1 MSQAREEGVTQPL
14 SPHAMDVHQH
24 ASQAQEE
31 GTSSNKKKKNPRG
44 RTKLDHLYKMEG
56 RLPVN
61 LNKFKQ
67 VVGKNACKCGKFLGV
82 IAKIGSILP
91 INVFSWKN
99 MPESNRE
106 DAWSTLL
113 EKFDVP
119 IDGKDWVMIQ
129 LNEKWKYFKYTLR
142 KKYFDKSSEEVIF
155 PPKLDGIVE
164 SQYIAL
170 WNYWKTDDF
179 QTKSTAN
186 IANRNSSWIP
196 HTAGSKAFTIIIE
209 EEEETTKTTLPRDEL
224 WIKTRTSKDGKLV
237 TDSSEDVVKKIRE
250 LQGTQ
255 PMDISQGSTAC
266 NGDILSQAM
275 GPDTHGRVRCLGKG
289 PTPSTLWG
297 KKSHRETTKSKNE
310 VILQNKV
317 ANLEEELRQV
327 KEILIQNAI
336 IGRNVDLPNQVHSS
350 VASRVDQPDAHVAQ
364 SYIVPPVAPHT
375 NPLALPT
382 SLPPIA
388 PTNTPIDVPTIP
400 FSKAPRTAPVVGQVT
415 RASPRAKARNNKT
428 HECIPCKL
436 KNSEGKFVAKG
447 FFKNEDPTL
456 IIGGKKLG
464 EGWCV
469 VTINGGISREAKLPR
484 PTGKMQVIADALG
497 SNVAWPRAYVKL
509 LNGK

>member
-1 MSQAREEGVTQPL
+1 MDTWAALARHLTTFSNLQQYLMGCNSECR
-14 SPHAMDVHQH
+14 
-24 ASQAQEE
+24 
-31 GTSSNKKKKNPRG
+31 SSNQFQIVK
-44 RTKLDHLYKMEG
+44 EG
-56 RLPVN
+56 
-61 LNKFKQ
+61 
-67 VVGKNACKCGKFLGV
+67 
-82 IAKIGSILP
+82 
-91 INVFSWKN
+91 
-99 MPESNRE
+99 M
-106 DAWSTLL
+106 
-113 EKFDVP
+113 
-119 IDGKDWVMIQ
+119 
-129 LNEKWKYFKYTLR
+129 
-142 KKYFDKSSEEVIF
+142 
-155 PPKLDGIVE
+155 
-164 SQYIAL
+164 
-170 WNYWKTDDF
+170 WKTLTLF
-179 QTKSTAN
+179 Q
-186 IANRNSSWIP
+186 
-196 HTAGSKAFTIIIE
+196 
-209 EEEETTKTTLPRDEL
+209 
-224 WIKTRTSKDGKLV
+224 
-237 TDSSEDVVKKIRE
+237 
-250 LQGTQ
+250 
-255 PMDISQGSTAC
+255 ISGPLEGIG
-266 NGDILSQAM
+266 NGQ
-275 GPDTHGRVRCLGKG
+275 
-289 PTPSTLWG
+289 
-297 KKSHRETTKSKNE
+297 
-310 VILQNKV
+310 
-317 ANLEEELRQV
+317 
-327 KEILIQNAI
+327 EILIQNAI

-364 SYIVPPVAPHT
+364 SIVPPVAPHT